1 MVRRRGPRL
10 TLAEK
15 TELWRRWRRGESLN
29 AIGRALGRI
38 AHVVRYEV
46 ARTDGIPRW
55 CATDLARYTQAQL
68 DAIARELNTR
78 PRKTLGY
85 RTLADILAETVAST
99 G

>member
-29 AIGRALGRI
+29 AI
-38 AHVVRYEV
+38 
-46 ARTDGIPRW
+46 
-55 CATDLARYTQAQL
+55 
-68 DAIARELNTR
+68 ARELNTR

-85 RTLADILAETVAST
+85 RTPAVTLAETVAST